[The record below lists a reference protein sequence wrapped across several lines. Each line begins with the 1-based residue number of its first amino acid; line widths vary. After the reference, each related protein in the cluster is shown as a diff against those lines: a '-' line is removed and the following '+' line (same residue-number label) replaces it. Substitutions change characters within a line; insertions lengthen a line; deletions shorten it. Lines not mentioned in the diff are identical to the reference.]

1 MMAYCNLQSMA
12 RAKGGKTDE
21 KSASNPGSVTHCQLN
36 VRSHFIHDSEK
47 FTAIDTVTVKAV
59 RNANELKR
67 WKEKVRLQLDC
78 YCDEIAAG
86 M

>member
-1 MMAYCNLQSMA
+1 MAG
-12 RAKGGKTDE
+12 AKGEKTDE
-21 KSASNPGSVTHCQLN
+21 KSAGNPASVAHCQLN
-36 VRSHFIHDSEK
+36 VRSHSIHDDEK
-47 FTAIDTVTVKAV
+47 ITAIDTVTVKAV